1 MSQSIKLSITSNGT
15 KYKFHISDVIPDNN
29 VVYLSVKFPT
39 SSSENKIIEA
49 DETKLNNFDVD
60 DNDTRHDNNN
70 QQHDTD
76 GQLTFL
82 RGNANT
88 QSIHVTELKNNNV
101 PRLHQQNNIRLDA
114 AAQTDDR
121 HTNQTIDQMANRNTG
136 RNRLRRRRTTN
147 HPVNQTANQTIDQT
161 ANRNTGRN
169 GRRRRR
175 PANQMANHT
184 MDQTINR
191 NANRNR
197 NASEINE
204 QPVIYINANDIA
216 HDGIT
221 HRDNHADAPQSENQ
235 TVRAEDLFLQ
245 SFSQGLTSI
254 INSLIGSNSR
264 RTQQL
269 PTEPPVFYSPN
280 PFGSRNIPN
289 LSNPF
294 NSLDLLN
301 TMPNNRT
308 LPNNTNNTATYH
320 EMLRNLDEQYNR
332 ERRDLLST
340 QPQDQQQTQQQ
351 QAQQQQ
357 AQQQYESQD
366 NNIMNNILRQNRQE
380 QNRQLRQSNREQQD
394 QYNNIHSGDLDILF
408 VPIIDSN
415 LLNPLHT
422 RLASTMPNN
431 TTNTGNTL
439 TPPNTDNIP
448 STSTTVHSSG
458 ALATIHTNIIR
469 NAGDKNRP
477 KIPIEIVASMP
488 QYRALE
494 EKNNVLFGYFKSTMT
509 AVDELLLLAMNST
522 NAGIAHTGKILDV
535 EFGKYLLKMFVKM
548 TDEQFRLFIDLT
560 ERVIDGE
567 TSDQMDNRQR
577 LTIIARLFR
586 ERKLNDVLTLIDTVG
601 CNCSYC
607 GLLQSQIQR

>member
-1 MSQSIKLSITSNGT
+1 
-15 KYKFHISDVIPDNN
+15 
-29 VVYLSVKFPT
+29 
-39 SSSENKIIEA
+39 
-49 DETKLNNFDVD
+49 
-60 DNDTRHDNNN
+60 
-70 QQHDTD
+70 
-76 GQLTFL
+76 
-82 RGNANT
+82 
-88 QSIHVTELKNNNV
+88 
-101 PRLHQQNNIRLDA
+101 
-114 AAQTDDR
+114 
-121 HTNQTIDQMANRNTG
+121 
-136 RNRLRRRRTTN
+136 
-147 HPVNQTANQTIDQT
+147 
-161 ANRNTGRN
+161 
-169 GRRRRR
+169 
-175 PANQMANHT
+175 MANHT
-184 MDQTINR
+184 MDQTI
-191 NANRNR
+191 NR

-235 TVRAEDLFLQ
+235 TSNAEDLFLQ
-245 SFSQGLTSI
+245 SFNQGLTSM
-254 INSLIGSNSR
+254 INSLIGSNNR

-269 PTEPPVFYSPN
+269 PVVEPPVFYSPN
-280 PFGSRNIPN
+280 QSNTSN
-289 LSNPF
+289 LFS
-294 NSLDLLN
+294 SLNLPGTSYNNVNGHRN
-301 TMPNNRT
+301 TMPNNR
-308 LPNNTNNTATYH
+308 PVHNNTNNIATYR
-320 EMLRNLDEQYNR
+320 EMLRNLEEQYNR

-340 QPQDQQQTQQQ
+340 EPHDQQTQQQ
-351 QAQQQQ
+351 P
-357 AQQQYESQD
+357 QYESQD
-366 NNIMNNILRQNRQE
+366 NNIMNNILRQNGQE
-380 QNRQLRQSNREQQD
+380 QNRQMNQSNREQQN

-415 LLNPLHT
+415 LLDPLRT

-431 TTNTGNTL
+431 TSTTTMPNNTTSTDITPITTNTTTTPNNTLTPPNPTNTGNTL
-439 TPPNTDNIP
+439 TPPNMTRTDNTP
-448 STSTTVHSSG
+448 STSSTTVHPSG
-458 ALATIHTNIIR
+458 TLATIHTNIIR

-607 GLLQSQIQR
+607 GLLQSQPRTQRNNIYTM